1 MEGIFNPA
9 GFAPEPAYV
18 PKNEQEAWIA
28 IMHACIA
35 VDEEVA
41 EEELEVLSNVLA
53 GKTMFEGHDTMA
65 YAKKVFYAQAK
76 IGSKQLIDSAVDLI
90 PQENRATLFAL
101 TIQLVLSD
109 CLVADK
115 EKELIQYLYSALDLE
130 GEFANKIVEVV
141 LILNKGNVCP

>member
-1 MEGIFNPA
+1 MEGIFNSAGPA
-9 GFAPEPAYV
+9 TEPAYT

-28 IMHACIA
+28 IMHASIA
-35 VDEEVA
+35 VDEDVA
-41 EEELEVLSNVLA
+41 EEELEVLSSILA
-53 GKTMFEGHDTMA
+53 AKTMFEGHDTMA
-65 YAKKVFYAQAK
+65 YAKTVFYAQAK

-90 PQENRATLFAL
+90 LRENRATLFAL

-109 CLVADK
+109 CVVADK

-141 LILNKGNVCP
+141 LILNKGNACP